1 MKEAKKK
8 EATEEGRERLE
19 RFERMVVKPVLKPF
33 KAGLM
38 EPVWE
43 RTPHLVGGLLAYGVA
58 CGLVGAWLGSNSN
71 RGGREHI
78 TSIHTTPPP
87 FFSLSSSFLS
97 YSILR
102 KILSTNNEYIEI
114 VLSMI

>member
-1 MKEAKKK
+1 MKEAKNK

-19 RFERMVVKPVLKPF
+19 RFERLVVKPVLKPF

-43 RTPHLVGGLLAYGVA
+43 RTPHVVCGLLAYGVA
-58 CGLVGAWLGSNSN
+58 CGLVGAWLGSK

-78 TSIHTTPPP
+78 HSHHT
-87 FFSLSSSFLS
+87 LSSSA
-97 YSILR
+97 
-102 KILSTNNEYIEI
+102 K
-114 VLSMI
+114 